1 MFEHI
6 YNKGYKEYMST
17 HTNKIDSNIIELA
30 KQRYESKQRSKLP
43 SIIVSLASA
52 GKIYPDSSPLR
63 TGQIEMRYMTAYDE
77 DILTNT
83 SYIKNGVVF
92 DKLLE
97 SIIVTEGIDV
107 QEISTFDKN
116 GLIIYSR
123 ILSYGSEYPVQI
135 KDPETGNMLERS
147 INLQKIGF
155 KSFDLQCDENG
166 EFDYTIDGTPIKFT
180 YNIKIDL
187 LESSVTEMLANIIK
201 QVGDSRK
208 SDDIANFIRY
218 ELLAKNSREFRSYF
232 IQNTPGINLTYD
244 FEGENGGT
252 FTAGF
257 QIGSDLFWF

>member
-1 MFEHI
+1 
-6 YNKGYKEYMST
+6 MST

-97 SIIVTEGIDV
+97 SIIVTEGVDV

-123 ILSYGSEYPVQI
+123 ILSYGSDYPIQI
-135 KDPETGNMLERS
+135 ADPNTGTMLDRS

-155 KSFDLQCDENG
+155 KPFDLQSDKNG
-166 EFDYTIDGTPIKFT
+166 EFDYLINGTPIKFS
-180 YNIKIDL
+180 YNITIS
-187 LESSVTEMLANIIK
+187 LEDSSVTEILGNIIK
-201 QVGDSRK
+201 QVDDSRK
-208 SDDIANFIRY
+208 ADDIQNFIRY
-218 ELLAKNSREFRSYF
+218 ELLAKDSKDFRTYF
-232 IQNTPGINLTYD
+232 FNHTPGVDLTYE

-252 FTAGF
+252 FLTRF
-257 QIGSDLFWF
+257 QLGSDLFWF